1 MIGCKTCKHNKKR
14 TVRSKNCLKN
24 HRVVFGYNCKDYE
37 KGDEGIGSLHREEVY
52 HASFSKS
59 NSRRL

>member
-24 HRVVFGYNCKDYE
+24 HRAVFGYNCKDYE
-37 KGDEGIGSLHREEVY
+37 KVM
-52 HASFSKS
+52 K
-59 NSRRL
+59 RRCMKQLVK

>member
-24 HRVVFGYNCKDYE
+24 HRAVFGYNCKDYE
-37 KGDEGIGSLHREEVY
+37 KGDEGIGSLHREE
-52 HASFSKS
+52 K
-59 NSRRL
+59 NNENN